1 MQRNRKVRALTWQMQ
16 IAAVAIGLFVPVG
29 AMGQPVPSPAPAL
42 TAPGRMQSATGTMS
56 IGTAG
61 SGVVKEILVH
71 AGSRVHAG
79 QVMVTLS
86 CEPLEAEIQA
96 RDAQLRAAQAV
107 FDRVRHGPR
116 EEEIAVGEAVV
127 GYSTARADEA
137 RKTYERTRA
146 LHEGVSVA
154 TARILETLRDA
165 RVSAAQLREAE
176 SKLEL
181 LLAGSREEDV
191 REAASRRDMAAA
203 QLEEARAQLD
213 QCSVRAPVD
222 GVVVDVLANP
232 GEFMSLAVPAP
243 LLQLVQDG
251 NLQVQAEIDARD
263 LQRVCLAQPATVT
276 VNAEAKTVLAAR
288 VEFISPAI
296 SARTLFIA
304 GNEGRTP
311 DVARVF
317 LTMEAGRSDLSTG
330 LPVTV
335 VFGPCPAKKAA
346 N

>member
-1 MQRNRKVRALTWQMQ
+1 MPRYRAFGAFTRQMQ
-16 IAAVAIGLFVPVG
+16 IAAVGIGLFIPVQ
-29 AMGQPVPSPAPAL
+29 AMGQAAPSPAL
-42 TAPGRMQSATGTMS
+42 TAPGRVQSTTGIMS

-71 AGSRVHAG
+71 AGSRVNAG
-79 QVMVTLS
+79 EVMATLS
-86 CEPLEAEIQA
+86 CGPLEAEIQA

-107 FDRVRHGPR
+107 FDRVQNGPR
-116 EEEIAVGEAVV
+116 AEEIAVGEAVV
-127 GYSTARADEA
+127 GYSRARADEA
-137 RKTYERTRA
+137 RKTYQRTQA
-146 LHEGVSVA
+146 LHEGVSVT

-165 RVSAAQLREAE
+165 RVSAAQLGEAE
-176 SKLEL
+176 SKLAL
-181 LLAGSREEDV
+181 LLAGSREEDI
-191 REAASRRDMAAA
+191 REAESRRDMAAA
-203 QLEEARAQLD
+203 QLEETRARLE

-222 GVVVDVLANP
+222 AVVVDVLASP

-276 VNAEAKTVLAAR
+276 VNAAANTALAAH
-288 VEFISPAI
+288 VEFISPLI
-296 SARTLFIA
+296 STRTLFIA

-311 DVARVF
+311 DVVRVV
-317 LTMEAGRSDLSTG
+317 LTLEAADRRNLSAG

-335 VFGPCPAKKAA
+335 AFAPCPAKKAA